1 MATSPPKGGIPQN
14 ASSYAAVI
22 PLRNFYRDW
31 HYASLKLTNSS
42 SKKDSIM
49 DRKKI
54 DKAFLDSLTL
64 ESSMSEILE
73 LTETFK
79 YDLIKAKR
87 DSEKSGKYTVSC
99 LFRVRQLLIDLEKLG
114 SQFRKLSIA
123 YEKDLEKKKKTK

>member
-1 MATSPPKGGIPQN
+1 
-14 ASSYAAVI
+14 
-22 PLRNFYRDW
+22 
-31 HYASLKLTNSS
+31 
-42 SKKDSIM
+42 M

-79 YDLIKAKR
+79 FDLIKAKR

-123 YEKDLEKKKKTK
+123 YEKDLEKKKKDK

>member
-1 MATSPPKGGIPQN
+1 
-14 ASSYAAVI
+14 
-22 PLRNFYRDW
+22 
-31 HYASLKLTNSS
+31 
-42 SKKDSIM
+42 M

-54 DKAFLDSLTL
+54 DKEFLDSLTL

-79 YDLIKAKR
+79 YDLVKARR
-87 DSEKSGKYTVSC
+87 DSEKSGKYIVSC

-123 YEKDLEKKKKTK
+123 YEKDLERKKKPK